1 MMRFLL
7 VTLLSLMSAMV
18 TVAAIGRDDIPR
30 VRTIDRQIRA
40 LLDEG
45 LAHSPSLRALVGR
58 LARGDV
64 VVYLRCARLSS
75 RLDGQL
81 TFVSA
86 AGGFRYV
93 LVHLAIDRPWARQ
106 IATLGHELQHA
117 VEIAE
122 RPDVVDQAAL
132 ARAYTHIGFVQ
143 AGNATRAQVV
153 RHDGGDFCRGTGP
166 AGNPSVFDGGGMTA
180 VNAADGKLVIVT
192 STKGS
197 AGMSDA
203 ASAGLDRRAPRKT
216 HNAHDRGPDT
226 HSDRRDARPRPRLR
240 SSPPG
245 GRHPA
250 HPSDGTLSRG
260 FSAGRRGG
268 FANSQLRMERGS

>member
-7 VTLLSLMSAMV
+7 VTLLSFMSAMV

-30 VRTIDRQIRA
+30 VRTTDRQIRA

-64 VVYLRCARLSS
+64 VVYLRCARLSP

-93 LVHLAIDRPWARQ
+93 LVHLALDRPWARQ

-122 RPDVVDQAAL
+122 QPDVVDQAAL
-132 ARAYTHIGFVQ
+132 ARAYTRIGFV
-143 AGNATRAQVV
+143 R
-153 RHDGGDFCRGTGP
+153 P
-166 AGNPSVFDGGGMTA
+166 AGQHGHKSFDTM
-180 VNAADGKLVIVT
+180 AAIF
-192 STKGS
+192 
-197 AGMSDA
+197 AGEQV
-203 ASAGLDRRAPRKT
+203 RREI
-216 HNAHDRGPDT
+216 
-226 HSDRRDARPRPRLR
+226 LR
-240 SSPPG
+240 SST
-245 GRHPA
+245 A
-250 HPSDGTLSRG
+250 
-260 FSAGRRGG
+260 
-268 FANSQLRMERGS
+268 EE